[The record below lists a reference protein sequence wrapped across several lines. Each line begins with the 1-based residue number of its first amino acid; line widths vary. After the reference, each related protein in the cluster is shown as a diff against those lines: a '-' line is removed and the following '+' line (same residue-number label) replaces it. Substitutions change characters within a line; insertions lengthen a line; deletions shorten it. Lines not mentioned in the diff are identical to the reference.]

1 MRKVSIDSS
10 IQNQISAHP
19 RLHRSRQGHMVSS
32 TDLNTGR
39 CPTTW
44 PCESMAKMIIVMSIV
59 IMTIL
64 NYHCYSHYHHYHHH
78 DITFSSDVMIVGNS
92 GNMNEYYIIILLYY
106 IILLSTWSLLSP
118 LLFLFDREN
127 WCDRLE
133 RPGPWS
139 SPSNVHVHT
148 SMAAHIHPHPTSGRP
163 YLSCLEIWVTW
174 KRDENM
180 SKHI

>member
-1 MRKVSIDSS
+1 MRKVSIDSF

-92 GNMNEYYIIILLYY
+92 GNINEYYIIILYY
-106 IILLSTWSLLSP
+106 IIVNLIIIITIAILIWSRKLVWQIGATWSLEFTIKCACPHLNGSAH
-118 LLFLFDREN
+118 
-127 WCDRLE
+127 
-133 RPGPWS
+133 
-139 SPSNVHVHT
+139 PST
-148 SMAAHIHPHPTSGRP
+148 SYKWAPVSFMS
-163 YLSCLEIWVTW
+163 W
-174 KRDENM
+174 NM
-180 SKHI
+180 SNLKAWWKHE